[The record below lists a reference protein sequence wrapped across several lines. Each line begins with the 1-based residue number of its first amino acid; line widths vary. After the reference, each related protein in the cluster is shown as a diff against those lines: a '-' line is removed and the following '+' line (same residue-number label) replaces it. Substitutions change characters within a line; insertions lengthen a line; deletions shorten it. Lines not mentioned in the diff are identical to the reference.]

1 MDRPSAKAKMRILSC
16 GAACQLRVNHC
27 QAQCRTDIKR
37 RAAVRPSVCLSVP
50 CPLLKKMRFTA
61 TPMTTAEHQQETPC
75 LIGVKP
81 NDQRAYMRHVI
92 GTTVD
97 AAHDM
102 LRNITSN

>member
-1 MDRPSAKAKMRILSC
+1 
-16 GAACQLRVNHC
+16 
-27 QAQCRTDIKR
+27 
-37 RAAVRPSVCLSVP
+37 
-50 CPLLKKMRFTA
+50 MRFTA